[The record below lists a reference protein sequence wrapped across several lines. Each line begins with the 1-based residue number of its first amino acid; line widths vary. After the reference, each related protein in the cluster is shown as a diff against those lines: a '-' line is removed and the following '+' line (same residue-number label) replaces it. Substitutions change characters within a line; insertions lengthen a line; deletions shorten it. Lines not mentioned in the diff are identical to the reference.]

1 MFLRIEGF
9 QVEIKEINKTWAH
22 ASFIKNFKIG
32 EEMQNIKWKYSDN
45 YKKEDSHAY
54 TLFCS
59 LMLHLTD
66 CQLILLT
73 F

>member
-45 YKKEDSHAY
+45 
-54 TLFCS
+54 
-59 LMLHLTD
+59 
-66 CQLILLT
+66 
-73 F
+73 